1 MMNSKK
7 AVINYS
13 DFDIA
18 LKKRRIV
25 TIAQP
30 IFDVDEQLKETFLG
44 GILWESNLIDTF
56 NNTIIPRSFRTKKY
70 PFI

>member
-1 MMNSKK
+1 MKDNKK

-18 LKKRRIV
+18 LKKKRIV

-30 IFDVDEQLKETFLG
+30 IVGIDDKLKETFLG

-56 NNTIIPRSFRTKKY
+56 NHTIIP
-70 PFI
+70 